1 MENKETISSLIE
13 KTKKEIEKWIL
24 KHYENSGSRVCQV
37 FDYKRE
43 LAEARL
49 KALNEC
55 AEIFRNKIN
64 ELYLDKCKEQGL
76 DKSEWTE
83 AEMFSLNELEKEI
96 GEEKGK

>member
-1 MENKETISSLIE
+1 MKTNSTLCKEETISSLIE

-24 KHYENSGSRVCQV
+24 KHYENSSSRVCQV

-55 AEIFRNKIN
+55 AEMIESLIFHKSRPDSYNEEIKIIN
-64 ELYLDKCKEQGL
+64 VSDIR
-76 DKSEWTE
+76 
-83 AEMFSLNELEKEI
+83 EI
-96 GEEKGK
+96 LGEERQDE